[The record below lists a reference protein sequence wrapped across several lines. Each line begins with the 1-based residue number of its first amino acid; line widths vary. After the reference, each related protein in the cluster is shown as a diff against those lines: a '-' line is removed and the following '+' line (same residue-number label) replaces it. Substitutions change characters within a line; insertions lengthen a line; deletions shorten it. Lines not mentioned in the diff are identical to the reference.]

1 METKENRISIGI
13 KEFNQILNGGFISER
28 AYLVRG
34 GPGTGKTTL
43 GLHFLEEGLKNNENC
58 LLITMTEPEKKLI
71 KDAKKRGF
79 DLKSLYNIDL
89 SPKSNFFES
98 GKDYNMFPS
107 NQVEQKPII
116 EKIIK
121 KIKAINPDRLFFD
134 GVIQLKYLSADS
146 FQFRKQ
152 ILSLIQ
158 FTLNQETTI
167 LLSSEASK
175 SNPDNDLQFLADG
188 VINLKFYK
196 NNRKIYISKFRG
208 SSFKQGEHTLKLTN
222 RGLKIFPKLRPSI
235 HDKNSFH
242 ESLSAGVD
250 EIDKLLHGGIERGT
264 TSIISGPSGVGKT
277 TLGIQFM
284 KEASSRD
291 EKSVV
296 YTFEESKEI
305 LIQRSESINIPISKM
320 LNKNNLS
327 IKHINPLNYSPDEI
341 SMKIRDDI
349 EKNDARIIMID
360 SMSGYKLAFQNSSYT
375 ENQMI
380 NYIHSLTEYL
390 KNMGVTVILI
400 NEIKN
405 ITGNFKA
412 TDTNISYLADNII
425 FIRYL
430 EMKGKLMKAIGVLK
444 KRLSDF
450 ENFMRKFK
458 ITKKGIKVGAPLTG
472 LRGILSGTPEFIKD
486 YSKKDINKNV

>member
-1 METKENRISIGI
+1 METKENRISSGI
-13 KEFNQILNGGFISER
+13 KEFNQILNGGFIPER

-43 GLHFLEEGLKNNENC
+43 GLHFLEKGLKNNEDC
-58 LLITMTEPEKKLI
+58 LLITMTEPKEKLK
-71 KDAKKRGF
+71 KDAENRGF
-79 DLKSLYNIDL
+79 DLNGLHNIDL
-89 SPKSNFFES
+89 SPNSNFIES
-98 GKDYNMFPS
+98 GEDYNMFPS

-116 EKIIK
+116 EKITK
-121 KIKAINPDRLFFD
+121 KIKDINPDRLFFD

-188 VINLKFYK
+188 VINLKF
-196 NNRKIYISKFRG
+196 NQNQRKIYISKFRG
-208 SSFKQGEHTLKLTN
+208 SSFQQGEHSFELNAK
-222 RGLKIFPKLRPSI
+222 GLKVFPKLKPY
-235 HDKNSFH
+235 FH
-242 ESLSAGVD
+242 EKKYTNDSISAGVD
-250 EIDKLLHGGIERGT
+250 EIDALLHGGIERGT

-284 KEASSRD
+284 NEASSRG
-291 EKSVV
+291 ENSVV

-305 LIQRSESINIPISKM
+305 LTKRSESINIPLSKM

-327 IKHINPLNYSPDEI
+327 IKHINPLNYSPDKF
-341 SMKIRDDI
+341 SMEVREDV
-349 EKNDARIIMID
+349 EKNDASIVMID
-360 SMSGYKLAFQNSSYT
+360 SISGYKLAFQNYSYT
-375 ENQMI
+375 EKEMI
-380 NYIHSLTEYL
+380 DHLHLLAEYL

-405 ITGNFKA
+405 ITGTFRA
-412 TDTNISYLADNII
+412 TDVNISYLADNII
-425 FIRYL
+425 FLRYL
-430 EMKGKLMKAIGVLK
+430 EMEGKLMKTIGVLK

-458 ITKKGIKVGAPLTG
+458 ITQKGIKVGDPLTG

-486 YSKKDINKNV
+486 HSIKDINKNE